1 MENGKLKIEKEKS
14 GFTPAVAV
22 RDASFLEEG
31 RQVFLYFVFLP
42 SVILLLLSFASCRE
56 KIPLKLTSRQ
66 ADLADT
72 LFLREA
78 KDIRQRMDSICQA
91 HFDERVQRVVDSMLV
106 VRRKEEEA
114 LRARLRKLEL
124 ENE

>member
-1 MENGKLKIEKEKS
+1 MESDRLKHMTLDLERRTS
-14 GFTPAVAV
+14 L
-22 RDASFLEEG
+22 LEEG
-31 RQVFLYFVFLP
+31 SQVFLYFVFLP
-42 SVILLLLSFASCRE
+42 SVIFLLLSFASCRE

-91 HFDERVQRVVDSMLV
+91 DFDERVQRAVDSMLV

-114 LRARLRKLEL
+114 LRVRLRKLEL